1 MLMSAPVGVLNA
13 RIYLYRGACDLRRS
27 FDRLARMVMEELKE
41 DPLRG
46 DWFVFLS
53 ANRRKLK
60 VLYWDNDGYALWYKR
75 LEAGRFVRPCDES
88 GCLDRAS
95 WAHLLEGIEARVIKR
110 QPRYRREYVKIV
122 ENNA

>member
-1 MLMSAPVGVLNA
+1 MSAPAGVINA

-27 FDRLARMVMEELKE
+27 FDRLALMVTEELKE

-53 ANRRKLK
+53 ANRRKMK

-75 LEAGRFVRPCDES
+75 LEAGRFVIPSDDG
-88 GCLDRAS
+88 GCLDRAG
-95 WAHLLEGIEARVIKR
+95 WAHLLDGIEARVIKR
-110 QPRYRREYVKIV
+110 QPRYRRESVQIIK
-122 ENNA
+122 NN

>member
-1 MLMSAPVGVLNA
+1 MMGSAGVTQA

-27 FDRLARMVMEELKE
+27 FDRLALMVVEELKE
-41 DPLRG
+41 DPLAG

-53 ANRRKLK
+53 ADRRKLK

-75 LEAGRFVRPCDES
+75 LEAGRFVMPPDD
-88 GCLDRAS
+88 GNCLDRAS

-110 QPRYRREYVKIV
+110 QPRYRREIMKIV
-122 ENNA
+122 E

>member
-1 MLMSAPVGVLNA
+1 MLMNGSGAGNKT

-27 FDRLARMVMEELKE
+27 FDRLSLMVTEEFKE
-41 DPLRG
+41 DPLGG

-53 ANRRKLK
+53 TDRRKLK

-75 LEAGRFVRPCDES
+75 LEAGRFVIPKDE
-88 GCLDRAS
+88 GDTLDRAS

-110 QPRYRREYVKIV
+110 QPRYRR
-122 ENNA
+122 

>member
-1 MLMSAPVGVLNA
+1 MMSTAQAMHA

-27 FDRLARMVMEELKE
+27 FDRLALMVIEELKE
-41 DPLRG
+41 DPLKG

-53 ANRRKLK
+53 ADRRKLK

-75 LEAGRFVRPCDES
+75 LEAGRFVMPPDDQ

-110 QPRYRREYVKIV
+110 QPRYRIENTKIV
-122 ENNA
+122 

>member
-1 MLMSAPVGVLNA
+1 MLMSAPAGVVSV

-27 FDRLARMVMEELKE
+27 FDRLALMVTEELKE
-41 DPLRG
+41 DPLNG

-75 LEAGRFVRPCDES
+75 LEARRFVRPGDD
-88 GCLDRAS
+88 GVLDRAS
-95 WAHLLEGIEARVIKR
+95 WANLLEGIEVKVIKR
-110 QPRYRREYVKIV
+110 QPRYRRENVKIV